1 MTLVEKIVDLTETH
15 DVGRLRDRARSL
27 IAARAAVEVAELEL
41 SQAVHDA
48 WSSGTSA
55 GAIAE
60 ATGLSSA
67 QVEAIAV
74 AWPSLPERWSQ
85 RGHPR
90 SS

>member
-1 MTLVEKIVDLTETH
+1 MTLVEKIVDLTEAH
-15 DVGRLRDRARSL
+15 DVRRRLRDRARSL

-60 ATGLSSA
+60 ATGLASA

-74 AWPSLPERWSQ
+74 AWPSLPAVVAEGPS
-85 RGHPR
+85 
-90 SS
+90 